1 LVNDQAVEA
10 ALPALAELA
19 PAPNV
24 ATLVDEL
31 VLEVMEPLQAVPG
44 AATVQV

>member
-1 LVNDQAVEA
+1 VET
-10 ALPALAELA
+10 ALPALLELA

-24 ATLVDEL
+24 ARLVDEL
-31 VLEVMEPLQAVPG
+31 VLEVIDPLQAVPG

>member
-1 LVNDQAVEA
+1 VEA
-10 ALPALAELA
+10 AFPALPELA
-19 PAPNV
+19 PARNV

-31 VLEVMEPLQAVPG
+31 VLEVIDPLQAVPG